1 MLHLLEDCPSV
12 AEAANK
18 LTASPQCPF
27 PDHWLN
33 GLLSTGLFDHVRIQ
47 FYMRVYSSNPDN
59 FKKSWNLWTPSIT
72 AGKFFCWATSFPC
85 GCWQCLRA
93 NKSAHITSAT
103 FCQGCFKIWV
113 SCFETSIMMITK
125 KMLG

>member
-33 GLLSTGLFDHVRIQ
+33 GLLSTGLFDHVWIQ

-72 AGKFFCWATSFPC
+72 AGKFFVGLPASHAAAGSVYVPTNPLISQVLPFAKAASKY
-85 GCWQCLRA
+85 GCHALR
-93 NKSAHITSAT
+93 
-103 FCQGCFKIWV
+103 QV
-113 SCFETSIMMITK
+113 Q
-125 KMLG
+125 